1 MNATHDPRLL
11 EPPSYWD
18 DSYRQYEVYCE
29 MVCDHLAT
37 EYGIK
42 KNADEIENNFYV
54 KCYCENGYEPY
65 EAADALVQDIYEIQ
79 EAS

>member
-1 MNATHDPRLL
+1 
-11 EPPSYWD
+11 
-18 DSYRQYEVYCE
+18 

-54 KCYCENGYEPY
+54 ECYCKNGYEPY

-79 EAS
+79 EAL